1 MIGRSRKKVVETEVD
16 DLIITNIGSDKPK
29 IKENGK
35 KFSLKKIV
43 LTIFLLII
51 IATVVFILR
60 FVNFGVSEMIWKVSL
75 TRGSD
80 KINNKSIRYEGFS
93 GGIMRISNDGA
104 TYVNSSGKLVY
115 TVSYN
120 MKDPIYDEN
129 GDYFV
134 ISCRNGNELY
144 LFDKNGLVNNAS
156 TVAPIYK
163 ACVSADGEVK
173 LLLVSDTD
181 MFVYT
186 YKNDLKNVEELSS
199 GKLVETGIPSD
210 FAVNNAGDKYAITYT
225 SVGDNKVYTE
235 ASFISNNGSKDY
247 TKEFDGR
254 YIARVHYF
262 DDENA
267 FIISDISITF
277 FQSENIVKDILFDK
291 KIKSITYNDK
301 YLAVVYDDSK
311 LFIYDKNGNTLSEVT
326 VDSNYD
332 NFYLNG
338 DFVVFIINDDVII
351 YDERGR
357 QIFKNTIPNVEYIAQ
372 KRSFVFTKLL
382 IGLLDGVECILFY

>member
-1 MIGRSRKKVVETEVD
+1 MIGRSRKKVIEKEFD
-16 DLIITNIGSDKPK
+16 DLIIVNNKSDKPE

-43 LTIFLLII
+43 LITFLLVIV
-51 IATVVFILR
+51 ATGAFILR

-75 TRGSD
+75 TKGSD
-80 KINNKSIRYEGFS
+80 KINNKSIRYESFRD
-93 GGIMRISNDGA
+93 GIMRISNDGA
-104 TYVNSSGKLVY
+104 TYVDSAGKLVY

-129 GDYFV
+129 GDYFA
-134 ISCRNGNELY
+134 IGCRNGNELY
-144 LFDKNGLVNNAS
+144 LFDTNGLLNHAS

-163 ACVSADGEVK
+163 IGLSKDGAVS

-181 MFVYT
+181 MSIYN
-186 YKNDLKNVEELSS
+186 YKNNLNSVEEFSS
-199 GKLVETGIPSD
+199 GKLIDTGIPSD
-210 FAVNNAGDKYAITYT
+210 FAVNNLGDRYTMSYT

-235 ASFISNNGSKDY
+235 VCFITNGGNKVY
-247 TKEFDGR
+247 TDEFNGR
-254 YIARVHYF
+254 YVARVHYF
-262 DDENA
+262 DDTKSFA
-267 FIISDISITF
+267 ISDISITF
-277 FQSENIVKDILFDK
+277 FESENVVKDIVFGK
-291 KIKSITYNDK
+291 KIKSISYNDR
-301 YLAVVYDDSK
+301 YLAVVYDDST
-311 LFIYDKNGNTLSEVT
+311 LSIYDKSGNISGEVI
-326 VDSNYD
+326 VDTNYD

-338 DFVVFIINDDVII
+338 DYVVFIINDDVII

-357 QIFKNTIPNVEYIAQ
+357 QIFKNNIPNVEYVAQ